1 MLSKY
6 NIFLEDYKILFNTL
20 TGYIIKL
27 NDNELEKLK
36 RGIVPEELKD
46 IIEEGFSATFDEF
59 IQTFKKNVL
68 EPTLVLTYR
77 CNFDCVYCFQKA
89 FRDNSSVSDKVVNGF
104 IKYIRNHENGR
115 KVRVTFFGGEPLLE
129 MQRIKEISMKLSDL
143 KYSFSVVTNGSLLT
157 KHIVNELKSLGLSH
171 VQVTLDGPRE
181 VHDKRRYFVGGRGS
195 YDIILKNLRD
205 IQDDVNIVL
214 RVNIDVNNITSFRE
228 LLRDLKQNGITKVRL
243 DPHLVHE
250 NVFRNEYWDYILPKD
265 KEGEIL
271 VKVWEIAKEE
281 GFGIPQ
287 DVFRLGLCVV
297 HFDEDIVVDPG
308 GRVYPC
314 WAFTGNP
321 LYVKG
326 YLTENG
332 EVIFYN
338 KKLSGQHV
346 LNLWKKCTDCQY
358 MPLCL
363 GGCRFFSV
371 LNGKGFDGIDCRK
384 KVYEDLMKLLKYF
397 I

>member
-1 MLSKY
+1 MGRIRRRGRVEMLSKY

-157 KHIVNELKSLGLSH
+157 KHIVNELKSLGF
-171 VQVTLDGPRE
+171 PMF
-181 VHDKRRYFVGGRGS
+181 K
-195 YDIILKNLRD
+195 
-205 IQDDVNIVL
+205 
-214 RVNIDVNNITSFRE
+214 
-228 LLRDLKQNGITKVRL
+228 
-243 DPHLVHE
+243 
-250 NVFRNEYWDYILPKD
+250 
-265 KEGEIL
+265 
-271 VKVWEIAKEE
+271 
-281 GFGIPQ
+281 
-287 DVFRLGLCVV
+287 
-297 HFDEDIVVDPG
+297 
-308 GRVYPC
+308 
-314 WAFTGNP
+314 
-321 LYVKG
+321 
-326 YLTENG
+326 
-332 EVIFYN
+332 
-338 KKLSGQHV
+338 
-346 LNLWKKCTDCQY
+346 
-358 MPLCL
+358 
-363 GGCRFFSV
+363 
-371 LNGKGFDGIDCRK
+371 
-384 KVYEDLMKLLKYF
+384 
-397 I
+397 

>member
-1 MLSKY
+1 VKKDTALMGRIRRRGRVEMLSKY

-27 NDNELEKLK
+27 NDNELEKLE

-59 IQTFKKNVL
+59 IHTFTKNVF

-89 FRDNSSVSDKVVNGF
+89 FRDNSSVSDKVVNCF

-129 MQRIKEISMKLSDL
+129 IQRIKEISMKLSDL

-287 DVFRLGLCVV
+287 DVFRLGKKISINVKKDFSHQRGNPTECCLLKIYTHLVIFNPHLSGVV
-297 HFDEDIVVDPG
+297 VPILSIKTLRLSETISKGLFKIVVP
-308 GRVYPC
+308 
-314 WAFTGNP
+314 N
-321 LYVKG
+321 
-326 YLTENG
+326 
-332 EVIFYN
+332 
-338 KKLSGQHV
+338 
-346 LNLWKKCTDCQY
+346 
-358 MPLCL
+358 
-363 GGCRFFSV
+363 
-371 LNGKGFDGIDCRK
+371 
-384 KVYEDLMKLLKYF
+384 
-397 I
+397 